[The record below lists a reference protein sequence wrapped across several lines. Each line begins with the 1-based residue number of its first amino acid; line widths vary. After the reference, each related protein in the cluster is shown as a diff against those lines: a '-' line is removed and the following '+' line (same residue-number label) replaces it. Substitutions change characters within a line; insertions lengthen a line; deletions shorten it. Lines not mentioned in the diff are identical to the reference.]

1 MKKEKKQRKPKYKLR
16 LALLYIGSF
25 IVNILPLCI
34 LFALNWD
41 RYVTRP
47 ADTVKLC
54 LGGALTAAFILLA
67 VLGKLKLPKKA
78 VTLSILL
85 VMCYLLGSV
94 LPDLMIIIFM
104 ALCGELLDLILF
116 RGAIKRT
123 REDILIGRTADA
135 TSKQVED
142 ALAKYFSNGRT

>member
-1 MKKEKKQRKPKYKLR
+1 M
-16 LALLYIGSF
+16 
-25 IVNILPLCI
+25 PLCL
-34 LFALNWD
+34 LFAFNWD
-41 RYVTRP
+41 RYTARP
-47 ADTVKLC
+47 TDTVKLC
-54 LGGALTAAFILLA
+54 LGGALAAILILLA

-78 VTLSILL
+78 VTLSVLL
-85 VMCYLLGSV
+85 LLCYLLDAV

-104 ALCGELLDLILF
+104 ALIGELLDLILF

-142 ALAKYFSNGRT
+142 ALEKYFSNGRT